1 MRALIPFL
9 LVATLMIGGCDRA
22 KPGAEQASG
31 ALADANQ
38 ASPDEVAASPDEVAP
53 GGASAVTQGE
63 VDRSHKG
70 EAASAVSFTAPDG
83 KTVTLADFKGT
94 PVLLNL
100 WATWCAPCVAELP
113 TLDALAV
120 QKGAALHVLTVSQD
134 IEGKAKAAP
143 FLKQKGITHLPAYTD
158 PKLEF
163 SLAYQAN
170 LPTTILFDAEGREV
184 WRLSGGFDWMGKE
197 AAALIAEAG

>member
-9 LVATLMIGGCDRA
+9 LVATLVIGGCDRA

-53 GGASAVTQGE
+53 GGASAVKPGE
-63 VDRSHKG
+63 IDRSHKG
-70 EAASAVSFTAPDG
+70 NAAPTVTFTAPDG
-83 KTVTLADFKGT
+83 KAVTLADFKGT

-120 QKGAALHVLTVSQD
+120 QKGAVLKVLTVSQD
-134 IEGKAKAAP
+134 LEGKAKAVP
-143 FLKQKGITHLPAYTD
+143 FLKDKGIAHLPAYTD
-158 PKLEF
+158 PSLGL

-170 LPTTILFDAEGREV
+170 LPTTVLIDAEGREV
-184 WRLSGGFDWMGKE
+184 WRVSGSLDWTGAE

>member
-1 MRALIPFL
+1 MALEVSLRALIPFL
-9 LVATLMIGGCDRA
+9 LVATLMVGGCDRA

-53 GGASAVTQGE
+53 GGASAVKPGE

-70 EAASAVSFTAPDG
+70 EAAPTVTFTAPDG

-113 TLDALAV
+113 TPDALAV
-120 QKGAALHVLTVSQD
+120 PTGAALQVLTVSQD
-134 IEGKAKAAP
+134 LDGKAKAVP
-143 FLKQKGITHLPAYTD
+143 LLNDKGIAHFPASTHPKPATHLPH
-158 PKLEF
+158 P
-163 SLAYQAN
+163 
-170 LPTTILFDAEGREV
+170 
-184 WRLSGGFDWMGKE
+184 
-197 AAALIAEAG
+197 

>member
-1 MRALIPFL
+1 MRISDWSSDVCSSDL
-9 LVATLMIGGCDRA
+9 

-53 GGASAVTQGE
+53 GGASAVKPGE

-70 EAASAVSFTAPDG
+70 EAAPTVTFTAPDG

-100 WATWCAPCVAELP
+100 WATWCAPCVPELP

-120 QKGAALHVLTVSQD
+120 QKGAAHQVLTVSQEL
-134 IEGKAKAAP
+134 EGKAKAVDR
-143 FLKQKGITHLPAYTD
+143 KST
-158 PKLEF
+158 
-163 SLAYQAN
+163 
-170 LPTTILFDAEGREV
+170 
-184 WRLSGGFDWMGKE
+184 RLNSSH
-197 AAALIAEAG
+197 

>member
-1 MRALIPFL
+1 MA
-9 LVATLMIGGCDRA
+9 G
-22 KPGAEQASG
+22 
-31 ALADANQ
+31 ANQ

-53 GGASAVTQGE
+53 GGGSAVTPGT

-70 EAASAVSFTAPDG
+70 AAAPAVSFTAPDG
-83 KTVTLADFKGT
+83 KAVTLADFKGK

-120 QKGAALHVLTVSQD
+120 QRGDALTVLTVSQD
-134 IEGKAKAAP
+134 LDGKAKAVP
-143 FLKQKGITHLPAYTD
+143 FLKEKGIAHLPAYTD
-158 PKLEF
+158 PKLAL

-170 LPTTILFDAEGREV
+170 LPTTVLIDAQGREV
-184 WRLSGGFDWMGKE
+184 WRVLGSMDWMGDT
-197 AAALIAEAG
+197 ASALIGEAG

>member
-9 LVATLMIGGCDRA
+9 LVATLMVGGCDRA

-38 ASPDEVAASPDEVAP
+38 ASPDEVTPSPDEVAP
-53 GGASAVTQGE
+53 AAAAAPAQKL
-63 VDRSHKG
+63 DRSHKG
-70 EAASAVSFTAPDG
+70 AAAPTVAFTAPDG

-120 QKGAALHVLTVSQD
+120 HKGAALHVLTVSQD
-134 IEGKAKAAP
+134 LEGKAKAVP
-143 FLKQKGITHLPAYTD
+143 FLKDKGIAHLPAYTD

-170 LPTTILFDAEGREV
+170 LPTTILFDADGREV
-184 WRLSGGFDWMGKE
+184 WRLSGGFDWMGAE